1 MPSALRPALKA
12 LRSKVR
18 ALTVEMLVAS
28 DSELITC
35 QYERS
40 INVNVQNSG
49 GCQSGNLV
57 SPLGN
62 LS

>member
-35 QYERS
+35 QCEKCHVKFK
-40 INVNVQNSG
+40 ILVVA
-49 GCQSGNLV
+49 NLATW
-57 SPLGN
+57 
-62 LS
+62 

>member
-18 ALTVEMLVAS
+18 TLTAKMRIAS

-35 QYERS
+35 RCEEYH
-40 INVNVQNSG
+40 VQFRILVVA
-49 GCQSGNLV
+49 NLATW
-57 SPLGN
+57 
-62 LS
+62 